1 MNYGGIRDMGMKL
14 VRCKM
19 APQIHSGGAQYRA
32 NEAGMM
38 H

>member
-1 MNYGGIRDMGMKL
+1 MNYRAIRDMGMKL

-19 APQIHSGGAQYRA
+19 APQIHSGGTQHRA
-32 NEAGMM
+32 DEAGMM